1 MSKTKK
7 IVALVFAFALCIT
20 ATFGATVAYLTD
32 TDDDTNVFTVGN
44 VEIEQY
50 EKDRNGN
57 EVSFDE
63 SAGTKLYPIVNDAK
77 DANGYHTGNNYV
89 DKIVTVK
96 NTGTEDAYIR
106 TYIAIPAALDDGPTT
121 FDASKNIL
129 HWNGASASYE
139 FGVANWGGTIKNDWY
154 WTGDFAEGND
164 WPGVWDGYVTTIDNV
179 PYNVYVATHKSIIE
193 PDAITAPSLF
203 GVYLDKGVDYD
214 HENEWYTINGEKIN
228 YDLSGAVNILV
239 ISEAVQAQGFEDSNE
254 NGSPAD
260 DALNEAFGK
269 VGTYCP
275 FGGTDYKHFK
285 DCN

>member
-7 IVALVFAFALCIT
+7 IIALIFASALCIT
-20 ATFGATVAYLTD
+20 ATYGATVAYLTD

-77 DANGYHTGNNYV
+77 DTNGYHTGNNYV
-89 DKIVTVK
+89 DKIVTVE
-96 NTGTEDAYIR
+96 NTGSEDAYIR
-106 TYIAIPAALDDGPTT
+106 TYIAFPAALDDGPTT

-129 HWNGASASYE
+129 HWNGASASDT
-139 FGVANWGGTIKNDWY
+139 FGAANGLGTIENDWY

-164 WPGVWDGYVTTIDNV
+164 WPGVWDGYVTTIDGV
-179 PYNVYVATHKSIIE
+179 QYNVYVATHKSIVTPGE
-193 PDAITAPSLF
+193 TTAPSLF

-214 HENEWYTINGEKIN
+214 HDKGYYTINGEEIK

-260 DALNEAFGK
+260 DALNEAFGV

-275 FGGTDYKHFK
+275 FGGKDFKHFK
-285 DCN
+285 DCQ